1 MPSIKPSLFAN
12 IKRNVFLSTVVIL
25 VLFLALI
32 LFDPS
37 GFEALTKHLNQWII
51 DSFSWFYV
59 FSRVISDLTDLYC
72 TLRYGENQT
81 RP

>member
-37 GFEALTKHLNQWII
+37 GFEALTKLG
-51 DSFSWFYV
+51 
-59 FSRVISDLTDLYC
+59 LTH
-72 TLRYGENQT
+72 
-81 RP
+81 